1 MPRFVLGL
9 AIALCVAAC
18 ATQPAPLASSSPVAV
33 VPTPPASPSAAP
45 ATPTPTVALTPAPTA
60 PPAPTPQPTPTCLAS
75 DLAAKVTSWQGAAGH
90 RIASVTMTNKSAD
103 RCAVVGTPEVQ
114 LVGAHGRILM
124 DSQTDGPDGLPHVAP
139 GSRPLPLRHG
149 ASVMTL
155 VDTDNYCGKA
165 PALPTTVAFVLPEN
179 AGRLVASP
187 GPGGDVPPCL
197 GSGSP
202 GSIAMNGW
210 VK

>member
-1 MPRFVLGL
+1 
-9 AIALCVAAC
+9 
-18 ATQPAPLASSSPVAV
+18 
-33 VPTPPASPSAAP
+33 
-45 ATPTPTVALTPAPTA
+45 
-60 PPAPTPQPTPTCLAS
+60 
-75 DLAAKVTSWQGAAGH
+75 
-90 RIASVTMTNKSAD
+90 MTNESAD

-114 LVGAHGRILM
+114 LVGAHGRILI
-124 DSQTDGPDGLPHVAP
+124 DSRTGGPDGQPHVAP

-149 ASVMTL
+149 ASVTTL

-202 GSIAMNGW
+202 ASIAMNGW